1 MKVSPGV
8 IFCMGS
14 RPWKSHGIRAIA
26 TRPVVAAWRKIE
38 ARAEQVEGGE
48 KVGAEMD
55 GMGVGCA
62 YAKYRMRAID
72 SAMAKLRLRYHR

>member
-1 MKVSPGV
+1 M
-8 IFCMGS
+8 
-14 RPWKSHGIRAIA
+14 
-26 TRPVVAAWRKIE
+26 E

-55 GMGVGCA
+55 GMEWDGIGVGCA